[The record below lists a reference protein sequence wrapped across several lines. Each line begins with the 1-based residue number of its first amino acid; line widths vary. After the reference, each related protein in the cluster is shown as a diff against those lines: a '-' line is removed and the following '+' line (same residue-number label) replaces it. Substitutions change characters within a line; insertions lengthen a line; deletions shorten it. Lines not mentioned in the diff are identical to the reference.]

1 MRELILLGI
10 IILQSIIHF
19 AERRDLYTRIMC
31 SDAADYKSIT
41 KGEIRKTVKSA
52 HKKVLD
58 GWRKRGDK

>member
-1 MRELILLGI
+1 MSELIFLGV

-41 KGEIRKTVKSA
+41 KGETKKTVKSA
-52 HKKVLD
+52 HKRVLD
-58 GWRKRGDK
+58 SWRKRGDK